1 VDKIRLLRGL
11 GYLLVLQFAFGLAAS
26 AGQEWKES
34 AEWVV
39 ALICAVLALPFVY
52 YRHGDSVRARRFLQ
66 SASKIAVGLSVLSNS
81 FVLGSVLGWPVG
93 VLAFLAQFGLMAYYF
108 YLVTDRRAVRSGTV

>member
-1 VDKIRLLRGL
+1 VDKVRVLRGL

-52 YRHGDSVRARRFLQ
+52 YRHGDSVRARRVLQ
-66 SASKIAVGLSVLSNS
+66 GASKMAVGLSVLGNS
-81 FVLGSVLGWPVG
+81 FVLGDALGWPLG
-93 VLAFLAQFGLMAYYF
+93 VAAFLVQLGLMAYYF
-108 YLVTDRRAVRSGTV
+108 YLLAERGEARRQA